1 MAVGATPSEK
11 VSRVAAEADAAGYV
25 NQYGL
30 SRKHIFD
37 SVKASLKRLDLE
49 YIDLYWCHRFDY
61 NTPIEETVCRSR
73 ACVWWNKLSVVH

>member
-1 MAVGATPSEK
+1 M
-11 VSRVAAEADAAGYV
+11 VSRVPAEADAAGHV

-61 NTPIEETVCRSR
+61 NTPIEETVRQLGLTFSGIR
-73 ACVWWNKLSVVH
+73 